1 MEVIVKSMAQLSVPE
16 DLFNDLDMPGLL
28 TSFKSDYDKLD
39 DIKDAREKHE
49 SRGFWG
55 RLWNKNEVKNAQLSA
70 VEVQASFSKKIG
82 QLMMISIAQSQML
95 NQQQLKLQTQ
105 QQEIKE
111 QTEEIALANKK
122 IAVQQNSLSQQQE
135 ELDKLIKE
143 YFELKGLT
151 VEGAKQL
158 IAIANEVKQTK
169 AELISAFEKERQ
181 EVVLVKQNIENVLN
195 KQLEQVAQFLDQS
208 KRDSEQLKSG
218 LQEEF
223 HSKAVAM
230 DQKFETYSKET
241 NENIAGLQTQFGA
254 QLNAQSEELKK
265 QEIKNDQLGE
275 KLQSDLVA
283 QRASTDESLGL
294 MQKQLQTLKWVAISG
309 VGAAVLSLALLVWA
323 QHSVFGF

>member
-1 MEVIVKSMAQLSVPE
+1 MEVIVKSMAKISVPE
-16 DLFNDLDMPGLL
+16 DILSELDIPELL
-28 TSFKSDYDKLD
+28 QSFSDDYKKLD
-39 DIKDAREKHE
+39 NVKDTRENHE
-49 SRGFWG
+49 KRNWFMRKWHS
-55 RLWNKNEVKNAQLSA
+55 NEVKDAQLSA

-111 QTEEIALANKK
+111 QTEEIALANRK
-122 IAVQQNSLSQQQE
+122 IAEQQDSLSEQQE

-169 AELISAFEKERQ
+169 AELISAFEKEHQ
-181 EVVLVKQNIENVLN
+181 EVVLVKQNIEDVLN

-208 KRDSEQLKSG
+208 KRDSDLLKSG
-218 LQEEF
+218 LEEEI
-223 HSKAVAM
+223 HSIAVAI

-241 NENIAGLQTQFGA
+241 NENIAGLQTQFGT
-254 QLNAQSEELKK
+254 QLSAQSEELKK

-283 QRASTDESLGL
+283 QRASMDESLSL
-294 MQKQLQTLKWVAISG
+294 MQKQLQNLKWVAISG